1 MSVSDGRTGHQV
13 VRVGRVHQ
21 DALVG
26 LATIWQNR
34 MRRMLE
40 AVFLYRAA
48 SRPTQHLCMPAGTE
62 PFSSWRV
69 DGCSTG
75 FQRPS
80 MDSQRSWA
88 TLSS

>member
-1 MSVSDGRTGHQV
+1 M
-13 VRVGRVHQ
+13 
-21 DALVG
+21 
-26 LATIWQNR
+26 I
-34 MRRMLE
+34 E

-48 SRPTQHLCMPAGTE
+48 SRPTQHLWMPAGTE

-69 DGCSTG
+69 DGYSTG

-88 TLSS
+88 TLSSYGGN